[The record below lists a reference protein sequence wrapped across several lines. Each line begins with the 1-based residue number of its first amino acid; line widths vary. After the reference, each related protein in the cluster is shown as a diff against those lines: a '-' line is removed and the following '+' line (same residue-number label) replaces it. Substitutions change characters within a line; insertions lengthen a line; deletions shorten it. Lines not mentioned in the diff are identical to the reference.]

1 MAIWLQRSALS
12 RKTVLDTSRASAWYR
27 IQSGLAAQTATQLV
41 NLWDGID
48 PDAISQSWQARL
60 PAAVEVTASQSLTAS
75 SGASRYVA
83 ATVADAGADPVAA
96 RIVTSKLVDRDVIE
110 RQLWVPMLRSLYRI
124 SQGQSATDALLV
136 GRTLTATIGAQ
147 TTRDTAR
154 EAVEIAMVTEPRVD
168 GYVRYLVAPSCG
180 RCAVLA
186 GRVYPWSSGFAR
198 HPNCDCQHRPI
209 VNNER
214 PEARSAVEGTPDGY
228 FNSLSKPDQ
237 EKYFGSDVAEK
248 IREGESIS
256 QAVNADRGMWRAN
269 YPASRT
275 VGDLPRPI
283 VSAVMARA
291 KGDRAKAVQM
301 LADYGL
307 VNESGKRITFA
318 AKRGTRLRPDVP
330 RA

>member
-1 MAIWLQRSALS
+1 M
-12 RKTVLDTSRASAWYR
+12 LDTSRASAWYR
-27 IQSGLAAQTATQLV
+27 IQSGLAAQAATSLAI
-41 NLWDGID
+41 LWDGID
-48 PDAISQSWQARL
+48 ADAISDSWQARL
-60 PAAVEVTASQSLTAS
+60 PTAVEIVALQSLTAS
-75 SGASRYVA
+75 SGAGRYVA
-83 ATVADAGADPVAA
+83 QTVADAGADPAAA
-96 RIVTSKLVDRDVIE
+96 RIVTSKLVDPAVIE

-124 SQGQSATDALLV
+124 SQGQSVTDALLA
-136 GRTLTATIGAQ
+136 GRSLAATIGAQ

-209 VNNER
+209 VDNER

-228 FNSLSKPDQ
+228 FNSLSEPEQ
-237 EKYFGSDVAEK
+237 NKYFGADAAEK

-256 QAVNADRGMWRAN
+256 KAVNADRDMWRSN

-307 VNESGKRITFA
+307 VNESGKRIQFA
-318 AKRGTRLRPDVP
+318 TKRGARLATAAP